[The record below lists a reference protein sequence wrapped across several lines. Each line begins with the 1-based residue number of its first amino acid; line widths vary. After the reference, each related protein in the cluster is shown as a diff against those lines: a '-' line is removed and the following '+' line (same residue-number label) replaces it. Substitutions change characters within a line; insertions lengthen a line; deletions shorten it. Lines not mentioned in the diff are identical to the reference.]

1 MFEKLYSYSE
11 DLITSGSKY
20 VPVALPLFFSRAI
33 TPFYANEPIKN
44 RLIEGVLFAAVGS
57 LNEHLISTDK
67 LKNYAL
73 SYLPSV
79 FSLTYNNVNQP
90 LPIKLF
96 TSVSTT
102 VLAGTV
108 LYTETQKY
116 FIVPAITYA
125 IGHSLAL
132 PNEIKA
138 SLVLAAATEE
148 ALISLGIYDK
158 HYLASSAS
166 ATVVSNAFLN
176 YFAPTYLQAAS
187 VIGITAGSLVA
198 TNENEIIDYM
208 TPRKILNESYAIFS
222 QYIDPSELDVRI
234 SYNFLVLSKLA
245 ISIGFYG
252 NHFLTNEQRY
262 TNSLARI
269 EPDNIAQFSKM
280 KGLMLTYIKVAAG
293 YMLSRSFAVF
303 LQEFKTTSDI
313 RFIQEQFLKENLLH
327 KQNFLASTKTNF
339 TATDYLENID
349 TVVREIDSMT
359 HQLLFSLPKLFIIP
373 AINKEIALGLAGIMA
388 IDTTFSYGME
398 YIISLKQYYIDA
410 EKLTSSRLDKMSKH
424 DTSGANLVLQNDLL
438 TYARD
443 KWVDLNDQKTLNGLK
458 AKLLGTVEHYCGWIY
473 QTAILYSAY
482 KYLVAQ
488 LVLDKA
494 ITAEQI
500 FLYVRVLESITDVL
514 FFNTKHQS
522 NFERLDS
529 ALNKLED
536 LADVLHSA
544 PKYDVQFNIDEQSRE
559 LKIHDLKF
567 TRGDATRNV
576 TLTVENIVLEQGQ
589 IYAVTGSNGC
599 GKSSLLTLLHYILN
613 NILDYSF
620 TGVEGHIS
628 FPKGGIKIIT
638 QKDFCI
644 SQVSLFELLI
654 APKKAAD
661 LTQNENIQL
670 REKISRLIKDLRINS
685 DEQVNGLEAQLDN
698 VEEDWCKLSGG
709 QIKKL
714 AFGKLSLLECPSIV
728 ILDETF
734 APLDPEAKKNVMKQ
748 IKSDI
753 CLSKALI
760 LVVSHDDIN
769 GLKAQNLSCSDSF
782 YTKEF
787 QFKNGTATINKLCD
801 HAPTNEYGICE
812 AIHSLVNPWLD
823 YCPVGEQ

>member
-1 MFEKLYSYSE
+1 M
-11 DLITSGSKY
+11 
-20 VPVALPLFFSRAI
+20 
-33 TPFYANEPIKN
+33 
-44 RLIEGVLFAAVGS
+44 
-57 LNEHLISTDK
+57 
-67 LKNYAL
+67 
-73 SYLPSV
+73 
-79 FSLTYNNVNQP
+79 
-90 LPIKLF
+90 
-96 TSVSTT
+96 
-102 VLAGTV
+102 
-108 LYTETQKY
+108 
-116 FIVPAITYA
+116 
-125 IGHSLAL
+125 
-132 PNEIKA
+132 
-138 SLVLAAATEE
+138 
-148 ALISLGIYDK
+148 
-158 HYLASSAS
+158 
-166 ATVVSNAFLN
+166 
-176 YFAPTYLQAAS
+176 
-187 VIGITAGSLVA
+187 
-198 TNENEIIDYM
+198 
-208 TPRKILNESYAIFS
+208 
-222 QYIDPSELDVRI
+222 
-234 SYNFLVLSKLA
+234 
-245 ISIGFYG
+245 
-252 NHFLTNEQRY
+252 
-262 TNSLARI
+262 
-269 EPDNIAQFSKM
+269 
-280 KGLMLTYIKVAAG
+280 
-293 YMLSRSFAVF
+293 
-303 LQEFKTTSDI
+303 
-313 RFIQEQFLKENLLH
+313 
-327 KQNFLASTKTNF
+327 
-339 TATDYLENID
+339 
-349 TVVREIDSMT
+349 
-359 HQLLFSLPKLFIIP
+359 
-373 AINKEIALGLAGIMA
+373 
-388 IDTTFSYGME
+388 
-398 YIISLKQYYIDA
+398 
-410 EKLTSSRLDKMSKH
+410 
-424 DTSGANLVLQNDLL
+424 
-438 TYARD
+438 
-443 KWVDLNDQKTLNGLK
+443 
-458 AKLLGTVEHYCGWIY
+458 
-473 QTAILYSAY
+473 
-482 KYLVAQ
+482 
-488 LVLDKA
+488 
-494 ITAEQI
+494 
-500 FLYVRVLESITDVL
+500 
-514 FFNTKHQS
+514 
-522 NFERLDS
+522 
-529 ALNKLED
+529 
-536 LADVLHSA
+536 HSA

-567 TRGDATRNV
+567 TRGDTTRNV

-769 GLKAQNLSCSDSF
+769 GLKAQNLPCSDSF